1 MATLT
6 SKLLIELVDRATAP
20 ARAIAA
26 GINRLTAMQTRNA
39 AALASTQT
47 QMIGAIGAAYGL
59 AKAIGAPIK
68 AAVEFETTLEDLGQ
82 KADISGDGLRVVGQ
96 RIREIARATN
106 QGIKGTA
113 KGIDF
118 LVGMGLGGKT
128 DQENVENALAM
139 APAIGKVASAFRANF
154 EDLAKSAHAVFFNLK
169 TPAGEVL
176 KAFDAMAK
184 AGQEGGFELADMAKE
199 FAAITASAQFL
210 GMRGVPAVA
219 DLSAAL
225 QVARTGAADAAAAA
239 NNMQNFFQKLTLK
252 ETIKNFKKFGVDI
265 LKELKFA
272 REKGISPIEHIMD
285 VLRKATK
292 GKEDII
298 SQLFGDKQ
306 VLEFV
311 RPMWANMER
320 YKKIREEALKAQG
333 LTEEMFARRMKT
345 AQAAIDRFN
354 VSLESLQISL
364 GTTLLPGL
372 TVLVDAILPL
382 SNRMAAFAE
391 KHPAVTRAVVATAAA
406 LIGLRIAGIAAKF
419 GLLWMWG
426 GALAIAKGA
435 LLGLAGAVRLVS
447 IALLPFGAA
456 FRATRAALVA
466 ARSAMLAFAVSATL
480 LGTGGALRAAAASIF
495 SMATAMRVLRL
506 ALIGTGIGAALVG
519 VAMAGKWIYDNW
531 SGIKA
536 MFVGIGEGLTAGLQP
551 VMPAL
556 QPVIDGLSWLSDKL
570 SSIFG
575 PIDASKQA
583 WRDLGVTI
591 GTSVGGAIAG
601 VIEKIKALIGW
612 IASVPGKIAGMFG
625 GGASSA
631 SAPAVAGARAA
642 GGPVRAGRTYLVGEG
657 GPELFRAPANGAI
670 SSAMDTVRAIKAR
683 ALAGAARAG
692 GGNVS
697 NTVTINVQAAP
708 GQSPE
713 TVANAVER
721 RLSEKLSAL
730 SRGAYSD
737 GVY

>member
-1 MATLT
+1 
-6 SKLLIELVDRATAP
+6 
-20 ARAIAA
+20 
-26 GINRLTAMQTRNA
+26 
-39 AALASTQT
+39 
-47 QMIGAIGAAYGL
+47 
-59 AKAIGAPIK
+59 
-68 AAVEFETTLEDLGQ
+68 
-82 KADISGDGLRVVGQ
+82 
-96 RIREIARATN
+96 
-106 QGIKGTA
+106 
-113 KGIDF
+113 
-118 LVGMGLGGKT
+118 
-128 DQENVENALAM
+128 
-139 APAIGKVASAFRANF
+139 
-154 EDLAKSAHAVFFNLK
+154 
-169 TPAGEVL
+169 
-176 KAFDAMAK
+176 
-184 AGQEGGFELADMAKE
+184 
-199 FAAITASAQFL
+199 
-210 GMRGVPAVA
+210 
-219 DLSAAL
+219 
-225 QVARTGAADAAAAA
+225 
-239 NNMQNFFQKLTLK
+239 
-252 ETIKNFKKFGVDI
+252 
-265 LKELKFA
+265 
-272 REKGISPIEHIMD
+272 
-285 VLRKATK
+285 
-292 GKEDII
+292 
-298 SQLFGDKQ
+298 
-306 VLEFV
+306 
-311 RPMWANMER
+311 
-320 YKKIREEALKAQG
+320 
-333 LTEEMFARRMKT
+333 MFARRMKT

-354 VSLESLQISL
+354 VSLENLGISV

-372 TVLVDAILPL
+372 TSLADAILPL

-426 GALAIAKGA
+426 GALAVAKGA

-447 IALLPFGAA
+447 ISLLPFGAA
-456 FRATRAALVA
+456 FRAARAALVA
-466 ARSAMLAFAVSATL
+466 TRSAMLAFAVSATL
-480 LGTGGALRAAAASIF
+480 LGTGGALRMAAASIF
-495 SMATAMRVLRL
+495 SMAAAMRVLRF
-506 ALIGTGIGAALVG
+506 ALIGTGIGAALLG
-519 VAMAGKWIYDNW
+519 LALAGKWIYDNW